1 MSHSMKKTI
10 LFITVLL
17 VLQSGFA
24 LESGLTNLSRSS
36 EEIKNLR
43 SEIRTA
49 IATVKSNRDEKQIPE
64 LKFYKYKIQK
74 DDNFWNIIARTTL
87 NIDTLM
93 TVNQLEN
100 PSDISV
106 GSTIFI
112 PNMRGIIHKVSKD
125 ETINDIG
132 LKYKVNPRYIKHVNK
147 IEKLNKEFIF
157 IPCGSLT
164 REERSAFLS
173 SGFRKPLDKTR
184 ITSAYGN
191 RMDPFMRVP
200 YFHSGVDLKCSIGTS
215 VKASRSGKVTYCG
228 INGNY
233 GKLIILKHSSGYET
247 YYGHL
252 SKFKVKPGDTVRAG
266 QVIALSGNSGRSTGP
281 HLHFEVRKNGS
292 VINPMSVLR

>member
-10 LFITVLL
+10 LFISVLL
-17 VLQSGFA
+17 IIKSGLA
-24 LESGLTNLSRSS
+24 LEPGLKNLSRSS

-43 SEIRTA
+43 AEIRTT

-64 LKFYKYKIQK
+64 LKFYKYRVKK

-112 PNMRGIIHKVSKD
+112 PNMRGIVHKVNKN

-132 LKYKVNPRYIKHVNK
+132 LKYKVNPRYIKYVNK
-147 IEKLNKEFIF
+147 INKLDKEFIF
-157 IPCGSLT
+157 IPCGNLS

-173 SGFRKPLDKTR
+173 PGFRKPLDKTR

-191 RMDPFMRVP
+191 RIDPFLRIP
-200 YFHSGVDLKCSIGTS
+200 SFHSGVDFKCSLGTP
-215 VKASRSGKVTYCG
+215 VKASKSGKITFCG
-228 INGNY
+228 SNGNY
-233 GKLIILKHSSGYET
+233 GKLVIIKHTNGYET

-252 SKFKVKPGDTVRAG
+252 SKFKVKIGDTVTAG
-266 QVIALSGNSGRSTGP
+266 QIIALSGNSGRSTGP
-281 HLHFEVRKNGS
+281 HLHFEVRKGGS
-292 VINPMSVLR
+292 VINPMTVLR